1 MTMRK
6 RLLPILLVA
15 LLALT
20 FSGCQIQKAGV
31 SDTVFE
37 ITSSKTSNISS
48 VSSSSDASS
57 SQEPVP
63 PLHEIMEEYYNG
75 VFEEFG
81 YSLDQYTCYPIS
93 SEDVPGEVFLYYHNN
108 IPRIEGMTMPYVY
121 QINEEQKYII
131 LYQTENGENTLVT
144 LDYSQS
150 KIIPDVSTESSQ
162 SEPVDFRALLES
174 SFLSEAT
181 N

>member
-15 LLALT
+15 LSALT

-31 SDTVFE
+31 SGTVFE
-37 ITSSKTSNISS
+37 ITSSKTSNISA

-57 SQEPVP
+57 SQEPVS

-93 SEDVPGEVFLYYHNN
+93 SEDVPGKVFLYYNDN
-108 IPRIEGMTMPYVY
+108 IPKIKGMKMPYVY
-121 QINEEQKYII
+121 QSEEEPKYII
-131 LYQTENGENTLVT
+131 LYQTENGENTLIT

-174 SFLSEAT
+174 SFLNEAT
-181 N
+181 S